1 MADINHLC
9 LGCME
14 DKGSNHI
21 CPHCGWVTGAAAEAP
36 QHLPPGTIL
45 HEKYL
50 LGRVLGHGGFGIT
63 YLAWDL
69 NLDMK
74 LAIKEY
80 MPRDFAT
87 RSLGHTMVSVF
98 SGSLN
103 SHFEHGLNKF
113 LDEAKTLAQYNNH
126 PGIVGVRDFFR
137 ENGTAYLVMYYLEGV
152 DFKQYLET
160 QGGKVPYQTALMI
173 MMPVMDALREVHR
186 SETLHRDI
194 SPDNIYI
201 TAEGQVKVLDF
212 GAARHAITEFSKS
225 ISVILKPGYAPEEQY
240 RSKGK
245 QGPWTDVYATA
256 ATFYRAIVGHVP
268 PESLDRLE
276 EDAIIPPSK
285 LGVDIPAKAE
295 AALMKALSVKAADRF
310 QSMDEFQQEL
320 LENLQVTPSS
330 EKTEASNNLE
340 PINQVTK
347 AKASPPK
354 DSANQAPKRKGIS
367 KWVWIGGGAA
377 VAILL
382 FAGIFAATILFG
394 AKTGKEIVKTKDNPV
409 AVNQTQ
415 EAPKPVIKQVTVPNI
430 MSIREEEAKNLL
442 EKEGLKLGN
451 VTYVESLFLEKG
463 WVMKQ
468 SIDPDQKVNEN
479 DLVHLEVSKGIELPV
494 DEETI
499 KVQKLSIVNEYWD
512 KGYNLDIENKMEE
525 ALKYYIQ
532 ARDMAKVLYEV
543 NEYDFDAQYS
553 IGVLYRNISI
563 IKSNLGYYEYAL
575 KDIEESVDILE
586 DLLEEDPI
594 FQDDYVELANSYGML
609 SYIQFLNKM
618 PNDAIEAAELALEL
632 DPSNIVFKANL
643 AHAYLFSNQFNAAV
657 ALYSSHQNELVSE
670 NELFKDFVL
679 ADFKYF
685 KEKNLTHPDM
695 QKIEDMYNNPN
706 IDVYSDELEIEI
718 TIYAN
723 GFAFEDEDVET
734 YLSTIDPSA
743 AGLTEQSISSFF
755 KTYDE
760 IQAAIESIEVL
771 EIKGDTAKAKVVQT
785 LTYTDG
791 TQNYEAKSTLIH
803 SFIRSDGIFKW
814 LISATEVEGG

>member
-1 MADINHLC
+1 M
-9 LGCME
+9 G
-14 DKGSNHI
+14 DKGSEHV
-21 CPHCGWVTGAAAEAP
+21 CPHCGWVTGTAAEAP

-87 RSLGHTMVSVF
+87 RSTGHTMVSVF

-152 DFKQYLET
+152 DFKQYLEM

-256 ATFYRAIVGHVP
+256 ATFYRAIAGHVP

-295 AALMKALSVKAADRF
+295 DALMKALSVKAADRF

-320 LENLQVTPSS
+320 LENLHETAPVT
-330 EKTEASNNLE
+330 
-340 PINQVTK
+340 TK
-347 AKASPPK
+347 AKENNNIEPVKQETTKAAVTPHQKSTNK
-354 DSANQAPKRKGIS
+354 KGIS

-377 VAILL
+377 AAILL
-382 FAGIFAATILFG
+382 FVGIFAATILFG
-394 AKTGKEIVKTKDNPV
+394 AKAGKEIVKTKDNPV
-409 AVNQTQ
+409 AVNKTQ

-430 MSIREEEAKNLL
+430 MNIREEEAKNLL
-442 EKEGLKLGN
+442 TKEGLKIGN
-451 VTYVESLFLEKG
+451 VTYAESLFLEKG

-468 SIDPDQKVNEN
+468 SINPDQKVNEN
-479 DLVHLEVSKGIELPV
+479 DLVNLEVSKGIDLPV

-499 KVQKLSIVNEYWD
+499 KIQKLSIVNEYWD
-512 KGYNLDIENKMEE
+512 KGYNLDMNNELED
-525 ALKYYIQ
+525 ALRNYIQ

-543 NEYDFDAQYS
+543 NEYDFDALYS
-553 IGVLYRNISI
+553 IGVLYRNISL
-563 IKSNLGYYEYAL
+563 IKSDLGYFEYAL

-586 DLLEEDPI
+586 ELLEDDPV

-609 SYIQFLNKM
+609 SYVQFLNKM
-618 PNDAIEAAELALEL
+618 PNDAIESAELALEL
-632 DPSNIVFKANL
+632 DPGNIVFKVNL
-643 AHAYLFSNQFNAAV
+643 AHAYLFSNQFNAAA
-657 ALYSSHQNELVSE
+657 ALYSSHQDELVLN
-670 NELFKDFVL
+670 NESFKDIVL
-679 ADFKYF
+679 GDFNYF
-685 KEKNLTHPDM
+685 KENNLSHPDM
-695 QKIEDMYNNPN
+695 AKIEDMYNNPKN
-706 IDVYSDELEIEI
+706 EVYTDEFEIEI

-743 AGLTEQSISSFF
+743 AGITEQSITSFF
-755 KTYDE
+755 ETYDE
-760 IQAAIESIEVL
+760 IQATIESIEVL
-771 EIKGDTAKAKVVQT
+771 EIKGNTAKAKVVQT

-791 TQNYEAKSTLIH
+791 TQDFEAKRTLIH

>member
-9 LGCME
+9 LGCMG
-14 DKGSNHI
+14 DKGSDHI
-21 CPHCGWVTGAAAEAP
+21 CPHCGWVTESAAEAP

-87 RSLGHTMVSVF
+87 RSPGHTMVSVF

-152 DFKQYLET
+152 DFKQYLEM
-160 QGGKVPYQTALMI
+160 QGGKVHYQTALMI

-256 ATFYRAIVGHVP
+256 ATFYRAIAGHVP

-285 LGVDIPAKAE
+285 LGIDIPAKAE
-295 AALMKALSVKAADRF
+295 AALMKALSVKSTDRF
-310 QSMDEFQQEL
+310 QSMEEFQQEL
-320 LENLQVTPSS
+320 LENLHESAPVSN
-330 EKTEASNNLE
+330 KTNE
-340 PINQVTK
+340 INSKGPVKQVTK
-347 AKASPPK
+347 ATVSQHQE
-354 DSANQAPKRKGIS
+354 SAKKTGIS

-394 AKTGKEIVKTKDNPV
+394 AKAGKEIVKTKDAPV
-409 AVNQTQ
+409 AVNKTQ
-415 EAPKPVIKQVTVPNI
+415 EAPKPVTKQVTVPNI
-430 MSIREEEAKNLL
+430 MDIREEEAKELL
-442 EKEGLKLGN
+442 AKEGLKFGN

-463 WVMKQ
+463 WVIKQ
-468 SIDPDQKVNEN
+468 SINPDQKVNEN
-479 DLVHLEVSKGIELPV
+479 DLVHLEVSKGIDLPV

-499 KVQKLSIVNEYWD
+499 KIKKLSIVNEYWD
-512 KGYNLDIENKMEE
+512 KGYNLDMKNEQED
-525 ALKYYIQ
+525 ALRHYIQ

-543 NEYDFDAQYS
+543 NEYDFDALYS
-553 IGVLYRNISI
+553 IGVLYRNISL

-586 DLLEEDPI
+586 ELLEDDPV

-609 SYIQFLNKM
+609 SYIQLLNKM
-618 PNDAIEAAELALEL
+618 SDDAIESAEVALEL
-632 DPSNIVFKANL
+632 DPGNIEFKANL
-643 AHAYLFSNQFNAAV
+643 AHAYLFSNQFNAAL
-657 ALYSSHQNELVSE
+657 ALYSSHQDEIILE
-670 NELFKDFVL
+670 NKSFKDFVL

-685 KEKNLTHPDM
+685 KENNLTHPDM
-695 QKIEDMYNNPN
+695 EKIEDMYNNQGT
-706 IDVYSDELEIEI
+706 DVYSDDLEIEI

-734 YLSTIDPSA
+734 YLSTIDPSS
-743 AGLTEQSISSFF
+743 AGLTKQSITSFF
-755 KTYDE
+755 ETYDE
-760 IQAAIESIEVL
+760 IQATIESIEVL
-771 EIKGDTAKAKVVQT
+771 EIQGETAKAKVVQT

-791 TQNYEAKSTLIH
+791 TQNSEAKSTLIH